1 MCLHLIPDLNGKTV
15 LHLCI
20 EKSYA
25 RAADD
30 ILMVIGKAPLDD
42 HICFIEDAIPDLL
55 ALCPVSM
62 AKYFE
67 MRVLKPSWGL
77 IQT

>member
-1 MCLHLIPDLNGKTV
+1 MIPDLQGKTV
-15 LHLCI
+15 LHNCI

-25 RAADD
+25 RAADS

-42 HICFIEDAIPDLL
+42 HIIFIQDAIPDLL
-55 ALCPVSM
+55 ALCPVSL

-67 MRVLKPSWGL
+67 MRVIKPPWGL
-77 IQT
+77 I